1 MPACKSAHLDGGGF
15 LVATC
20 VSHSPRFDNAGVT
33 ISFRGAEMH
42 SAREASADFTCLPG
56 NHRGAASLWERTIE
70 SRRPREPPGRRHGGK
85 GSAVLET
92 PPFDR
97 DPSQIRAT

>member
-1 MPACKSAHLDGGGF
+1 LAPHTLG
-15 LVATC
+15 
-20 VSHSPRFDNAGVT
+20 HSPRFHNAVKT
-33 ISFRGAEMH
+33 VSFRGAEMH
-42 SAREASADFTCLPG
+42 FVREASADFACLPG
-56 NHRGAASLWERTIE
+56 NNPAAASLWERTIE

-97 DPSQIRAT
+97 DPTIRSAR